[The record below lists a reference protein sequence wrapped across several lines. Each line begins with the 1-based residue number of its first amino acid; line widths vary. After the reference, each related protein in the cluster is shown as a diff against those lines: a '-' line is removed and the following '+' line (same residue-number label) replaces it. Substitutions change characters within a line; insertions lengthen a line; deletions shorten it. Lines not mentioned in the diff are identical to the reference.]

1 MIGVILLSIFILI
14 VMTLSI
20 ITIDKYKIRE
30 LMFDH
35 TKISVNDENLKIV
48 RGIMKSLLGKVVNI
62 LDKYNVNY
70 VLGHGNL
77 IEITRGKVI
86 EQDDDID
93 IRIDNNSFDNWMKY
107 CNSINKNNDEEYV
120 DYTNGIILDNRTKD
134 EQQQMKNGIQIKLLN
149 NNTIFKNVHFDLV
162 VAKTSKSNIW
172 IDYSE
177 AFKNKLVETKFLE
190 TTVKIPDKKTT
201 KKLLTKE
208 YGKNYMI
215 PLKKVIKDNNNYKY
229 YKNLIFEKF

>member
-20 ITIDKYKIRE
+20 ITIDKYKIGE
-30 LMFDH
+30 LRFDH

-48 RGIMKSLLGKVVNI
+48 RGIMKSLLRKVVNI

-93 IRIDNNSFDNWMKY
+93 IRIENNSFDNWMKY
-107 CNSINKNNDEEYV
+107 CNSIKSGNGEFI
-120 DYTNGIILDNRTKD
+120 DYTNGIILDHRAKD
-134 EQQQMKNGIQIKLLN
+134 EN
-149 NNTIFKNVHFDLV
+149 NK
-162 VAKTSKSNIW
+162 
-172 IDYSE
+172 
-177 AFKNKLVETKFLE
+177 
-190 TTVKIPDKKTT
+190 
-201 KKLLTKE
+201 
-208 YGKNYMI
+208 
-215 PLKKVIKDNNNYKY
+215 
-229 YKNLIFEKF
+229 